1 MLALTLPP
9 MWPLPLVLGEHKL
22 QLLIFGTAT
31 TGQSVEIINKF
42 TALPWAA
49 MARNS
54 GPGQSRTVLPR
65 PRKAACGNLLQITLQ
80 KQSRFCCLI

>member
-1 MLALTLPP
+1 MQNEEDAASDCAVALG
-9 MWPLPLVLGEHKL
+9 VGEHKL

-31 TGQSVEIINKF
+31 TGRVESTVGQSVEIINKF

-54 GPGQSRTVLPR
+54 GPEP
-65 PRKAACGNLLQITLQ
+65 N
-80 KQSRFCCLI
+80 